1 MKIKKLKIN
10 NFGKLKDK
18 EIELKDN
25 LNIIFGKNE
34 AGKSTILKYI
44 VNSFYGISKNKKGK
58 EYSDLERYKPWS
70 GEDFSGRLTY
80 ELDNGKTYEVYRDFK
95 KKNPKIF
102 NQEMEDISKQFPI
115 DKTEGNI
122 FFYEQTKVDEEL
134 FLSTLV
140 INQQE
145 TKLQKNEQGILMQ
158 KIANLVGTGEDNVS
172 YKLAI
177 DRINR
182 RQLDEVGTQ
191 RSRERP
197 INIIENTIKEL
208 EIQKQELKKYE
219 EMQYDIENKENNILE
234 EIKQIEERLQ
244 ILNQY
249 KIIFE
254 NSKLENEKLLL
265 KENIKKQNIEK
276 IRELDGK
283 IDQIQ
288 LENKNALENKKI
300 IKPKFISGFII
311 EIFLIFINILQ
322 FIFLKNN
329 ILNYIILGISVIISL
344 ILIINIGKAQ
354 KKYKKEIK
362 VRQEMLKQNE
372 LVQEKI
378 KLLQDEI
385 INLEKNNEDISL
397 EINLGK
403 QKIEQ
408 EIISKTKDLSLENI
422 NSNNIYENINMLQN
436 RLNNKKI
443 ELHSIELDKTNII
456 PKLEKLAM
464 LEEKYVNAIEQKQ
477 NLEKLNMSIV
487 LAKEILQECYEKM
500 RHTVTPKFTQN
511 LSKNIAEITDSKY
524 TNVRFN
530 DEKGLIV
537 ETQNGEYVPVAK
549 LSVGTIE
556 QLYLSLRLSMVE
568 DLSSETLPIIL
579 DEVFAYFDDERLEN
593 FLKYVYRQYPN
604 RQVLIFTCTNR
615 EIDILEK
622 NGLKFNLIKI

>member
-34 AGKSTILKYI
+34 AGKSTILKFI
-44 VNSFYGISKNKKGK
+44 INSFYGISKNKKGK
-58 EYSDLERYKPWS
+58 EYSDMEKYKPWN

-80 ELDNGKTYEVYRDFK
+80 ELDNGKIYEVYRDFK

-102 NQEMEDISKQFPI
+102 NEEMEDISKEFPI
-115 DKTEGNI
+115 DKSEGNA
-122 FFYEQTKVDEEL
+122 FFYEQTKVDEAL

-158 KIANLVGTGEDNVS
+158 RIANLVGTGEDNVS

-219 EMQYDIENKENNILE
+219 EMQYEIEEKENSILE
-234 EIKQIEERLQ
+234 EIKQIEEKLK
-244 ILNQY
+244 ILNQC

-254 NSKLENEKLLL
+254 NNKLENEKLLL
-265 KENIKKQNIEK
+265 KENIRKQNIEK

-288 LENKNALENKKI
+288 LENKNTLENKKI
-300 IKPKFISGFII
+300 KKPKFISRFIAV
-311 EIFLIFINILQ
+311 IFLLFINILQ
-322 FIFLKNN
+322 FILLKNN
-329 ILNYIILGISVIISL
+329 MLNYIILGTSLIISVV
-344 ILIINIGKAQ
+344 LIINICKIQ

-362 VRQEMLKQNE
+362 IKQEMIKQNE
-372 LVQEKI
+372 LIQEKI

-385 INLEKNNEDISL
+385 INLEKDNENINS
-397 EINLGK
+397 EINLGR

-408 EIISKTKDLSLENI
+408 ELINKTKDLTIENI
-422 NSNNIYENINMLQN
+422 NSDNIYENINILQN
-436 RLNNKKI
+436 KLNNKKI

-477 NLEKLNMSIV
+477 NLEKLNMSIN

>member
-1 MKIKKLKIN
+1 MKIKKIKIN

-102 NQEMEDISKQFPI
+102 NEEMEDISKQFPI

-122 FFYEQTKVDEEL
+122 FFYDQTKVDEEL

-300 IKPKFISGFII
+300 IKPKFISGFVI

>member
-34 AGKSTILKYI
+34 AGKSTILKFI
-44 VNSFYGISKNKKGK
+44 INSFYGISKNKKGK
-58 EYSDLERYKPWS
+58 EYSDMEKYKPWN

-80 ELDNGKTYEVYRDFK
+80 ELDNGETYEVYRDFK

-102 NQEMEDISKQFPI
+102 NEEMEDISKEFPI
-115 DKTEGNI
+115 DKSEGNA
-122 FFYEQTKVDEEL
+122 FFYEQTKVDEAL

-158 KIANLVGTGEDNVS
+158 RIANLVGTGEDNVS

-219 EMQYDIENKENNILE
+219 EMQYEIEEKENSILE
-234 EIKQIEERLQ
+234 EIKQIEEKLK
-244 ILNQY
+244 ILNQC

-254 NSKLENEKLLL
+254 NNKLENEKLLL
-265 KENIKKQNIEK
+265 KENIRKQNIEK

-288 LENKNALENKKI
+288 LENKNTLENKKI
-300 IKPKFISGFII
+300 KKPKFISRFIAV
-311 EIFLIFINILQ
+311 IFLLFINILQ
-322 FIFLKNN
+322 FILLKNN
-329 ILNYIILGISVIISL
+329 MLNYIILGTSLIISVV
-344 ILIINIGKAQ
+344 LIINICKIQ

-362 VRQEMLKQNE
+362 IKQEMIKQNE
-372 LVQEKI
+372 LIQEKI

-385 INLEKNNEDISL
+385 INLEKDNENINS
-397 EINLGK
+397 EINLGR

-408 EIISKTKDLSLENI
+408 ELINKTKDLTIENI
-422 NSNNIYENINMLQN
+422 NSDNIYENINILQN
-436 RLNNKKI
+436 KLNNKKI

-464 LEEKYVNAIEQKQ
+464 LEEKYVNATEQKR
-477 NLEKLNMSIV
+477 NLEKLNMSIN

-511 LSKNIAEITDSKY
+511 LSKNISEITNNKY

-537 ETQNGEYVPVAK
+537 ETENGEYVPVAK

-568 DLSSETLPIIL
+568 DISSETLPIIL

-593 FLKYVYRQYPN
+593 FLKYVYKQYPN
-604 RQVLIFTCTNR
+604 RQILIFTCTNR
-615 EIDILEK
+615 EKDILQK
-622 NGLKFNLIKI
+622 NGLEFNLIKI

>member
-70 GEDFSGRLTY
+70 GEGFSGRLTY

-102 NQEMEDISKQFPI
+102 NEEMEDISKQFPI

-288 LENKNALENKKI
+288 LENKNALENKKV

>member
-102 NQEMEDISKQFPI
+102 NEEMEDISKQFPI

-122 FFYEQTKVDEEL
+122 FFYDQTKVDEEL

-300 IKPKFISGFII
+300 IKPKFISGFVI

-422 NSNNIYENINMLQN
+422 NSNNIYENINMLQD
-436 RLNNKKI
+436 RLNNRKI

>member
-1 MKIKKLKIN
+1 MRIKKLKIN

-102 NQEMEDISKQFPI
+102 NEEMEDISKQFPI

-122 FFYEQTKVDEEL
+122 FFYDQTKVDEEL

-219 EMQYDIENKENNILE
+219 EMQYDIESKENNILE

-300 IKPKFISGFII
+300 IKPKFISGFVI

>member
-102 NQEMEDISKQFPI
+102 NEEMEDISKQFPI

-265 KENIKKQNIEK
+265 KENIKKQNVEK

>member
-102 NQEMEDISKQFPI
+102 NEEMEDISKQFPI

-300 IKPKFISGFII
+300 IKPKFISGFVI

-344 ILIINIGKAQ
+344 IL
-354 KKYKKEIK
+354 
-362 VRQEMLKQNE
+362 
-372 LVQEKI
+372 
-378 KLLQDEI
+378 
-385 INLEKNNEDISL
+385 
-397 EINLGK
+397 
-403 QKIEQ
+403 
-408 EIISKTKDLSLENI
+408 T
-422 NSNNIYENINMLQN
+422 
-436 RLNNKKI
+436 
-443 ELHSIELDKTNII
+443 
-456 PKLEKLAM
+456 
-464 LEEKYVNAIEQKQ
+464 
-477 NLEKLNMSIV
+477 
-487 LAKEILQECYEKM
+487 
-500 RHTVTPKFTQN
+500 
-511 LSKNIAEITDSKY
+511 SKNHFVLFSYKII
-524 TNVRFN
+524 RF
-530 DEKGLIV
+530 E
-537 ETQNGEYVPVAK
+537 
-549 LSVGTIE
+549 
-556 QLYLSLRLSMVE
+556 M
-568 DLSSETLPIIL
+568 
-579 DEVFAYFDDERLEN
+579 
-593 FLKYVYRQYPN
+593 
-604 RQVLIFTCTNR
+604 
-615 EIDILEK
+615 
-622 NGLKFNLIKI
+622 

>member
-102 NQEMEDISKQFPI
+102 NEEMEDISKQFPI

-300 IKPKFISGFII
+300 IKPKFISGFVI

>member
-1 MKIKKLKIN
+1 
-10 NFGKLKDK
+10 
-18 EIELKDN
+18 
-25 LNIIFGKNE
+25 
-34 AGKSTILKYI
+34 
-44 VNSFYGISKNKKGK
+44 
-58 EYSDLERYKPWS
+58 
-70 GEDFSGRLTY
+70 
-80 ELDNGKTYEVYRDFK
+80 
-95 KKNPKIF
+95 
-102 NQEMEDISKQFPI
+102 
-115 DKTEGNI
+115 
-122 FFYEQTKVDEEL
+122 
-134 FLSTLV
+134 
-140 INQQE
+140 
-145 TKLQKNEQGILMQ
+145 
-158 KIANLVGTGEDNVS
+158 
-172 YKLAI
+172 
-177 DRINR
+177 
-182 RQLDEVGTQ
+182 
-191 RSRERP
+191 
-197 INIIENTIKEL
+197 
-208 EIQKQELKKYE
+208 
-219 EMQYDIENKENNILE
+219 MQYDIENKENNILE

-300 IKPKFISGFII
+300 IKPKFISGFVI

>member
-300 IKPKFISGFII
+300 IKPKFISGFVI

>member
-102 NQEMEDISKQFPI
+102 NEEMEDISKQFPI

-122 FFYEQTKVDEEL
+122 FFYDQTKVDEEL

-288 LENKNALENKKI
+288 LENKNALENKKV

>member
-34 AGKSTILKYI
+34 AGKSTILKFI
-44 VNSFYGISKNKKGK
+44 INSFYGISKNKKGK
-58 EYSDLERYKPWS
+58 EYSDMEKYKPWN

-80 ELDNGKTYEVYRDFK
+80 ELDNGKIYEVYRDFK

-102 NQEMEDISKQFPI
+102 NEEMEDISKEFPI
-115 DKTEGNI
+115 DKSEGNA
-122 FFYEQTKVDEEL
+122 FFYEQTKVDEAL

-158 KIANLVGTGEDNVS
+158 RIANLVGTGEDNVS

-219 EMQYDIENKENNILE
+219 EMQYEIEEKENSILE
-234 EIKQIEERLQ
+234 EIKQIEEKLK
-244 ILNQY
+244 ILNQC

-254 NSKLENEKLLL
+254 NNKLENEKLLL
-265 KENIKKQNIEK
+265 KENIRKQNIEK

-288 LENKNALENKKI
+288 LENKNTLENKKI
-300 IKPKFISGFII
+300 KKPKFISRFIAV
-311 EIFLIFINILQ
+311 IFLLFINILQ
-322 FIFLKNN
+322 FILLKNN
-329 ILNYIILGISVIISL
+329 MLNYIILGTSLIISVV
-344 ILIINIGKAQ
+344 LIINICKIQ

-362 VRQEMLKQNE
+362 IKQEMIKQNE
-372 LVQEKI
+372 LIQEKI

-385 INLEKNNEDISL
+385 INLEKDNENINS
-397 EINLGK
+397 EINLGR

-408 EIISKTKDLSLENI
+408 ELINKTKDLTIENI
-422 NSNNIYENINMLQN
+422 NSDNIYENINILQN
-436 RLNNKKI
+436 KLNNKKI

-477 NLEKLNMSIV
+477 NLEKLNMSIN

-593 FLKYVYRQYPN
+593 FLKYVYKQYPN
-604 RQVLIFTCTNR
+604 RQILIFTCTNR
-615 EIDILEK
+615 EKDILEK
-622 NGLKFNLIKI
+622 NGLEFNLIKI

>member
-436 RLNNKKI
+436 RLNNRKI

-615 EIDILEK
+615 EIDI
-622 NGLKFNLIKI
+622 

>member
-102 NQEMEDISKQFPI
+102 NEEMEDISKQFPI

-122 FFYEQTKVDEEL
+122 FFYDQTKVDEEL

-300 IKPKFISGFII
+300 IKPKFISGFVI

-436 RLNNKKI
+436 RLNNRKI

-579 DEVFAYFDDERLEN
+579 DEVFAYFDDERVIHRKRQIMAPGEMEEIKLTREQL
-593 FLKYVYRQYPN
+593 LKYP
-604 RQVLIFTCTNR
+604 
-615 EIDILEK
+615 D
-622 NGLKFNLIKI
+622 LKTITVKIEEA

>member
-80 ELDNGKTYEVYRDFK
+80 ELDNGKTCEVYRDFK

-102 NQEMEDISKQFPI
+102 NEEMEDISKQFPI

-436 RLNNKKI
+436 RLNNRKI

>member
-102 NQEMEDISKQFPI
+102 NEEMEDISKQFPI

-288 LENKNALENKKI
+288 LENKNALENKKV

>member
-102 NQEMEDISKQFPI
+102 NEEMEDISKQFPI

-288 LENKNALENKKI
+288 LENKNALENKKV

-408 EIISKTKDLSLENI
+408 EIINKTKDLSLENI

>member
-102 NQEMEDISKQFPI
+102 NEEMEDISKQFPI

>member
-10 NFGKLKDK
+10 NFGKLKHK

-95 KKNPKIF
+95 KKNPNIY
-102 NQEMEDISKQFPI
+102 NEEMEDISKQFPI

-122 FFYEQTKVDEEL
+122 FFYDQTKVDEEL

-300 IKPKFISGFII
+300 IKPKFISGFVI

-436 RLNNKKI
+436 RLNNRKI

-622 NGLKFNLIKI
+622 NGFKFNLIKI

>member
-102 NQEMEDISKQFPI
+102 NEEMEDISKQFPI

-362 VRQEMLKQNE
+362 VIQEMLKQNE

-436 RLNNKKI
+436 RLNNRKI

>member
-102 NQEMEDISKQFPI
+102 NEEMEDISKQFPI

-122 FFYEQTKVDEEL
+122 FFYDQTKVDEEL

-288 LENKNALENKKI
+288 LENKNALENKKV

-311 EIFLIFINILQ
+311 EIFLIFINILK

>member
-102 NQEMEDISKQFPI
+102 NEEMEDISKQFPI

-122 FFYEQTKVDEEL
+122 FFYDQTKVDEEL

-208 EIQKQELKKYE
+208 EIQKRELKKYE

-300 IKPKFISGFII
+300 IKPKFISGFVI

-436 RLNNKKI
+436 RLNNRKI

-622 NGLKFNLIKI
+622 NGFKFNLIKI

>member
-436 RLNNKKI
+436 RLNNRKI

>member
-102 NQEMEDISKQFPI
+102 NEEMEDISKQFPI

-122 FFYEQTKVDEEL
+122 FFYDQTKVDEEL

-300 IKPKFISGFII
+300 IKPKFISGFVI

>member
-1 MKIKKLKIN
+1 
-10 NFGKLKDK
+10 
-18 EIELKDN
+18 
-25 LNIIFGKNE
+25 
-34 AGKSTILKYI
+34 
-44 VNSFYGISKNKKGK
+44 
-58 EYSDLERYKPWS
+58 
-70 GEDFSGRLTY
+70 
-80 ELDNGKTYEVYRDFK
+80 
-95 KKNPKIF
+95 
-102 NQEMEDISKQFPI
+102 
-115 DKTEGNI
+115 
-122 FFYEQTKVDEEL
+122 
-134 FLSTLV
+134 
-140 INQQE
+140 
-145 TKLQKNEQGILMQ
+145 
-158 KIANLVGTGEDNVS
+158 
-172 YKLAI
+172 
-177 DRINR
+177 
-182 RQLDEVGTQ
+182 
-191 RSRERP
+191 
-197 INIIENTIKEL
+197 
-208 EIQKQELKKYE
+208 
-219 EMQYDIENKENNILE
+219 
-234 EIKQIEERLQ
+234 
-244 ILNQY
+244 
-249 KIIFE
+249 
-254 NSKLENEKLLL
+254 
-265 KENIKKQNIEK
+265 
-276 IRELDGK
+276 
-283 IDQIQ
+283 
-288 LENKNALENKKI
+288 
-300 IKPKFISGFII
+300 
-311 EIFLIFINILQ
+311 
-322 FIFLKNN
+322 
-329 ILNYIILGISVIISL
+329 
-344 ILIINIGKAQ
+344 
-354 KKYKKEIK
+354 
-362 VRQEMLKQNE
+362 MLKQNE

-436 RLNNKKI
+436 ILNNKKI

>member
-102 NQEMEDISKQFPI
+102 NEEMEDISKQFPI

-122 FFYEQTKVDEEL
+122 FFYDQTKVDEEL

-300 IKPKFISGFII
+300 IKPKFISGFVI

-436 RLNNKKI
+436 RLNNRKI

>member
-102 NQEMEDISKQFPI
+102 NEEMEDISKQFPI

-122 FFYEQTKVDEEL
+122 FFYDQTKVDEEL

-300 IKPKFISGFII
+300 IKHKFISGFVI

>member
-34 AGKSTILKYI
+34 AGKSTILKFI
-44 VNSFYGISKNKKGK
+44 INSFYGISKNKKGK
-58 EYSDLERYKPWS
+58 EYSDMEKYKPWN

-80 ELDNGKTYEVYRDFK
+80 ELDNGKIYEVYRDFK

-102 NQEMEDISKQFPI
+102 NEEMEDISKEFPI
-115 DKTEGNI
+115 DKSEGNA
-122 FFYEQTKVDEEL
+122 FFYEQTKVDEAL

-158 KIANLVGTGEDNVS
+158 RIANLVGTGEDNVS

-219 EMQYDIENKENNILE
+219 EMQYEIEEKENSILE
-234 EIKQIEERLQ
+234 EIKQIEEKLK
-244 ILNQY
+244 ILNQC

-254 NSKLENEKLLL
+254 NNKLENEKLLL
-265 KENIKKQNIEK
+265 KENIRKQNIEK

-288 LENKNALENKKI
+288 LENKNTLENKKI
-300 IKPKFISGFII
+300 KKPKFISRFIAV
-311 EIFLIFINILQ
+311 IFLLFINILQ
-322 FIFLKNN
+322 FILLKNN
-329 ILNYIILGISVIISL
+329 MLNYIILGTSLIISVV
-344 ILIINIGKAQ
+344 LIINICKMQ

-362 VRQEMLKQNE
+362 IKQEMIKQNE
-372 LVQEKI
+372 LIQEKI

-385 INLEKNNEDISL
+385 INLEKDNENINS
-397 EINLGK
+397 EINLGR

-408 EIISKTKDLSLENI
+408 ELINKTKDLTIENI
-422 NSNNIYENINMLQN
+422 NSDNIYENINILQN
-436 RLNNKKI
+436 KLNNKKI

-464 LEEKYVNAIEQKQ
+464 LEEKYVNATEQKQ
-477 NLEKLNMSIV
+477 NLEKLNMSIN

-511 LSKNIAEITDSKY
+511 LSKNISEITNNKY

-537 ETQNGEYVPVAK
+537 ETENGEYVPVAK

-568 DLSSETLPIIL
+568 DISSETLPIIL

-593 FLKYVYRQYPN
+593 FLKYVYKQYPN
-604 RQVLIFTCTNR
+604 RQILIFTCTNR
-615 EIDILEK
+615 EKDILQK
-622 NGLKFNLIKI
+622 NGLEFNLIKI

>member
-102 NQEMEDISKQFPI
+102 NEEMEDISKQFPI

-265 KENIKKQNIEK
+265 KENIKKENIEK

-300 IKPKFISGFII
+300 IKPKFISGFVI

>member
-102 NQEMEDISKQFPI
+102 NEEMEDISKQFPI

-436 RLNNKKI
+436 RLNNRKI

>member
-102 NQEMEDISKQFPI
+102 NEEMEDISKQFPI

-122 FFYEQTKVDEEL
+122 FFYDQTKVDEEL

>member
-102 NQEMEDISKQFPI
+102 NEEMEDISKQFPI

-197 INIIENTIKEL
+197 INIIENKIKEL

-300 IKPKFISGFII
+300 IKPKFISGFVI

>member
-10 NFGKLKDK
+10 NFGKLKHK

-102 NQEMEDISKQFPI
+102 NEEMEDISKQFPI

-122 FFYEQTKVDEEL
+122 FFYDQTKVDEEL

-300 IKPKFISGFII
+300 IKPKFISGFVI

-436 RLNNKKI
+436 RLNNRKI

-622 NGLKFNLIKI
+622 NGFKFNLIKI